1 MATVNTTAASVNL
14 NGALHKSKSTENSRL
29 IVALSAIGKD
39 ATSVGDWDLVEAY
52 SANGFSWIK
61 KQGLNGTIWALI
73 ALDSNNYETSD
84 ETIRQ
89 QCVDAI
95 LAAAEKG
102 VFSGT
107 GVGQMLGVCND
118 PRVTKVGRILRMT
131 KLDELPQLFNI
142 LKGEMSFIGPRPEVL
157 LYTTQYT
164 PEQECILWVRPGITD
179 PSSIKL
185 ISLDKAVGHD
195 DPEGTYEREI
205 LGEKNRMRVE
215 YATTQCFTGDF
226 KIFFATFGALFRK
239 LFVPEPADDAS
250 QAANQGGQQ

>member
-1 MATVNTTAASVNL
+1 MSATQEKRQVTGELPRWDGPLSHPFYSKVVKRVLDFTLALILLPPCLILMLPIALAVKLTSKGPILYSAPRGGYHNKTFHIFKFRTMVVGADRFSSTTA
-14 NGALHKSKSTENSRL
+14 
-29 IVALSAIGKD
+29 
-39 ATSVGDWDLVEAY
+39 
-52 SANGFSWIK
+52 F
-61 KQGLNGTIWALI
+61 
-73 ALDSNNYETSD
+73 
-84 ETIRQ
+84 
-89 QCVDAI
+89 
-95 LAAAEKG
+95 
-102 VFSGT
+102 
-107 GVGQMLGVCND
+107 ND

-205 LGEKNRMRVE
+205 LGEKNRMRVQ

-239 LFVPEPADDAS
+239 LFVPEPADEAS